1 MFVKLFLVFVLVP
14 LFELYLLIKVGYHL
28 GALNTLIVVIL
39 TGIVGASL
47 AKVQGMRT
55 MIRVRNSLNRGELP
69 AEELLDALLIFMA
82 GLLLLTPGFITDF
95 AGMGLLV
102 PSIRS
107 WFKGWLRTRFRRWI
121 EQNKADIII
130 S

>member
-1 MFVKLFLVFVLVP
+1 MFAKLFLVLVLVP

-47 AKVQGMRT
+47 ARVQGMRT

-95 AGMGLLV
+95 VGIGLLV

>member
-14 LFELYLLIKVGYHL
+14 LFELYLLIKVGSHL

-47 AKVQGMRT
+47 ARIQGMRT

-69 AEELLDALLIFMA
+69 TEELLDALLIFMA

-95 AGMGLLV
+95 VGMALLV

-107 WFKGWLRTRFRRWI
+107 WFKGWLRTRFLRWI
-121 EQNKADIII
+121 EQNRADIII

>member
-1 MFVKLFLVFVLVP
+1 MFVKLFLVFMLVP
-14 LFELYLLIKVGYHL
+14 LFELYLLIKVGSHL

-47 AKVQGMRT
+47 ARIQGMRT

-69 AEELLDALLIFMA
+69 TEELLDALLIFMA

-95 AGMGLLV
+95 VGMALLV

-121 EQNKADIII
+121 EQNRADIII

>member
-14 LFELYLLIKVGYHL
+14 LFELYLLIKVGSHL

-47 AKVQGMRT
+47 ARIQGMRT

-69 AEELLDALLIFMA
+69 TEELLDALLIFMA

-95 AGMGLLV
+95 VGMALLV
-102 PSIRS
+102 SSIRS

-121 EQNKADIII
+121 EQNRADIII

>member
-1 MFVKLFLVFVLVP
+1 MFAKLFLVLVLVP

-95 AGMGLLV
+95 VGIGLLV

>member
-1 MFVKLFLVFVLVP
+1 MFAKLFLVFVLVP
-14 LFELYLLIKVGYHL
+14 LFELYLLIKVGSHL

-47 AKVQGMRT
+47 ARIQGMRT

-69 AEELLDALLIFMA
+69 TEELLDALLIFMA

-95 AGMGLLV
+95 VGMALLV

-121 EQNKADIII
+121 EQNRADIII

>member
-47 AKVQGMRT
+47 ARVQGMRT

-121 EQNKADIII
+121 EQNRADIII

>member
-14 LFELYLLIKVGYHL
+14 LFELYLLIKVGSHL

-47 AKVQGMRT
+47 ARIQGMRT

-69 AEELLDALLIFMA
+69 TEELLDALLIFMA

-95 AGMGLLV
+95 VGMALLV

-121 EQNKADIII
+121 EQNRADIII